1 MLLELA
7 TWPEVETYLAKSK
20 GIIIPIGSTEQHGPT
35 GLIGTDFINAMEFS
49 HAVGIR
55 AGGLVA
61 PPLAVGM
68 AQHHMAFAGTMTLRP
83 QTYINVLVDWINSL
97 ARHGFTRLYFVNGHG
112 GNIAP
117 TLAAFN
123 EFYAQ
128 TSLSRSEQD
137 ADVLCKLVNWWMMPA
152 TAGLITEIFGDDDGV
167 HATASEIAVT
177 HHVRPQAIKEVPSGL
192 DKAAPGSPMNDIHNA
207 VDYRRRFA
215 DGRIGSNVAVSDA
228 EKGRR
233 VFECCVNEISE
244 DYQNFA
250 GSRGAS
256 GL

>member
-7 TWPEVETYLAKSK
+7 TWPEVDVYLAKSR

-35 GLIGTDFINAMEFS
+35 GLIGTDFINAMEF
-49 HAVGIR
+49 AQA
-55 AGGLVA
+55 AGDQSGAMVA

-83 QTYINVLVDWINSL
+83 QTYISVLVDWINSL
-97 ARHGFTRLYFVNGHG
+97 AHHGFKRIYFVNGHG

-123 EFYAQ
+123 EFYAE
-128 TSLSRSEQD
+128 TSLSHSDER

-152 TAGLITEIFGDDDGV
+152 TAALITEIFGDDDGI

-177 HHVRPQAIKEVPSGL
+177 HHVRPEAIKDVPPGL
-192 DKAAPGSPMNDIHNA
+192 EKAVSGSPMNDIHNA
-207 VDYRRRFA
+207 ADYRRRFV
-215 DGRIGSNVAVSDA
+215 DGRIGSDVSTSDA

-233 VFECCVNEISE
+233 VFECCAAEIAE
-244 DYQNFA
+244 DYRKFA
-250 GSRGAS
+250 SDWKG
-256 GL
+256 